1 MRTRITAVT
10 RQSQHETLQCAPE
23 RSVLASFNGRS
34 ATMRKPQA
42 AVAALLL
49 ALSGC
54 AAVDGQLATDS
65 EQILAQAGFRRE
77 TAPAGSAA
85 GAISA
90 APQALKVRQLTAETQ
105 NGTTTYEFYDP
116 EFCRCAYLGG
126 PKEYAELQRLRQA
139 RAAEHQQL
147 LRATLSGTSDPDP
160 NLWGPWNP
168 EGLDVK

>member
-1 MRTRITAVT
+1 MYKT
-10 RQSQHETLQCAPE
+10 
-23 RSVLASFNGRS
+23 
-34 ATMRKPQA
+34 QA
-42 AVAALLL
+42 AIAVVMLT
-49 ALSGC
+49 LSGC
-54 AAVDGQLATDS
+54 AAIQGQVATDS
-65 EQILAQAGFRRE
+65 EQILAQAGFHRE
-77 TAPAGSAA
+77 AEAARSAQ
-85 GAISA
+85 GATSA
-90 APQALKVRQLTAETQ
+90 DRQILKVRQLTAETQ